1 MVRAFNAIPI
11 SYRIPGFVALL
22 MIIISAAI
30 SWRVLDRL
38 AATQE
43 RSLNALAESYM
54 DGLSAALTPA
64 VLREDPWETFD
75 TIDRS
80 ANSYRALGPIET
92 VVTGASGTVLAAS
105 DPKRVDTFSQLPT
118 KYRQSAGT
126 GQVEIDPERSTGF
139 VRRDLAYQGQPIGAI
154 YATFDV
160 SHLFA
165 ERREVLVTLLLT
177 NALLTALCSLVGFLL
192 VRRMIA
198 PMSVLEGHMR
208 EASTGVAV
216 AIPPNEIPATNLEA
230 ANLFRGYNALVEAQ
244 RQRAELTV
252 QLAEEEKLSS
262 LGRLA
267 SGMAHEINNPLGGLF
282 NAIDTLKQHGDT
294 PGVRETSIR
303 LIERGLAGIRDVVQA
318 ALATYR
324 PERSDRALSV
334 DDFEDARLLV
344 MPEIRRKRQRLSWQV
359 DWQAGTGDGLKG
371 GPIRRAV
378 LNLLLNASAATPEL
392 SELEFMA
399 IQNGADL
406 VIRVS
411 DSGPGLPSSAADI
424 LTSKHP
430 DPMQRFGSG
439 LGLWMV
445 RRTIDDL
452 GGTINVIRRP
462 TGGAA
467 IVLNIPL
474 PPQQEHVHA
483 A

>member
-1 MVRAFNAIPI
+1 MMRAFNSIPI

-54 DGLSAALTPA
+54 DGLSAAVTPA
-64 VLREDPWETFD
+64 VLREDPWEAFD

-92 VVTGASGTVLAAS
+92 VVTGASGAVLAAS
-105 DPKRVDTFSQLPT
+105 DPKQVRTFSPVPI
-118 KYRQSAGT
+118 KYQKGAGT
-126 GQVEIDPERSTGF
+126 GQVAIDAEGSTGF

-165 ERREVLVTLLLT
+165 ERREVLMTLVLT
-177 NALLTALCSLVGFLL
+177 NALLTALCSLVGFVL

-216 AIPPNEIPATNLEA
+216 PIPSSDIPATNVEVA
-230 ANLFRGYNALVEAQ
+230 KLFRGYNALVEAEQ
-244 RQRAELTV
+244 QRAALTV

-262 LGRLA
+262 MGRLA

-324 PERSDRALSV
+324 PERSDRALST
-334 DDFEDARLLV
+334 DDFDDARLLV
-344 MPEIRRKRQRLSWQV
+344 MPEIRRKRQRLAWSVEWQ
-359 DWQAGTGDGLKG
+359 GSGEGLKG

-378 LNLLLNASAATPEL
+378 LNLLLNASAATPE
-392 SELEFMA
+392 SGEVEFMA
-399 IQNGADL
+399 MQNGDDL

-411 DSGPGLPSSAADI
+411 DCGPGLPPSASEV
-424 LTSKHP
+424 LTSDHP
-430 DPMQRFGSG
+430 GPVLRFGGG

-445 RRTIDDL
+445 RRMIDEL

-467 IVLNIPL
+467 IVMNIPL
-474 PPQQEHVHA
+474 PQRREQVHA